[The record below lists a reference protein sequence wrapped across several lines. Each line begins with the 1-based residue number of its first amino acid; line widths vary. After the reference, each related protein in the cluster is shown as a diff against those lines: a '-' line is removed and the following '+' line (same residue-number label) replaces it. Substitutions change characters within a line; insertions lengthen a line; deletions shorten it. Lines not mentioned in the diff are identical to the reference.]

1 MNELTPFIPNESA
14 KGYPE
19 LLKRLEALHVA
30 SYSLSAGLHPCVL
43 EEVAKGIALVNNYYS
58 NLIESEG
65 THPADISRA
74 MNRDFSSELENQKK
88 QRLALAYREAQ
99 EYVLKVD
106 EDIDFAQSEN
116 LKMIHEAF
124 YGAAD
129 LLPEQLCITDT
140 KGVQHQIVPGEF
152 RILDVEVGLHLAPAP
167 SDIPRLLNDF
177 YLNYRMLS
185 SDLVLIKMMKAFAA
199 HHRYMYIHPFLDG
212 NGRTGR
218 LLTDAM
224 LKQAL
229 PESYG
234 LWSLSRG
241 LARNNDKYK
250 QCLARAD
257 QKRQG
262 NLDGRGLR
270 SESGLV
276 EFIWFMTE
284 TALDQVEYMK
294 NMLKLDRL
302 HDRLQKYVDY
312 SEESIPNEYKAILP
326 VMLISGEV
334 KKAELPGLWGCS
346 ERKARDIAKQ
356 LKLLGL
362 IDDANK
368 FAPYRL
374 CFNSKMLSFVFP
386 DLIPVKN

>member
-19 LLKRLEALHVA
+19 LLKRLEGLHAA
-30 SYSLSAGLHPCVL
+30 SYSLSAGMHPYVL
-43 EEVAKGIALVNNYYS
+43 EEVVQSIALVNNYYS

-74 MNRDFSSELENQKK
+74 INRDFSDELDNQKK
-88 QRLALAYREAQ
+88 QRLALAYHEAQ
-99 EYVLKVD
+99 KFVLQAKEGVDFVEPDSIKLIHKV
-106 EDIDFAQSEN
+106 
-116 LKMIHEAF
+116 F
-124 YGAAD
+124 YGATD
-129 LLPEQLCITDT
+129 LLPEQLRVTDT
-140 KGVQHQIVPGEF
+140 KGVRHQIIPGEF
-152 RILDVEVGLHLAPAP
+152 RRLDVEVGLHLAPGP

-177 YLNYRMLS
+177 YQNYRVSS
-185 SDLVLIKMMKAFAA
+185 SDLVLIKIMKAFAA

-241 LARNNDKYK
+241 LARNNNKYK
-250 QCLARAD
+250 QFLARAD

-262 NLDGRGLR
+262 SIDGRGLR
-270 SESGLV
+270 SESGLL
-276 EFIWFMTE
+276 EFIGFMAE
-284 TALDQVEYMK
+284 TAIDQVEYM
-294 NMLKLDRL
+294 NSMLKLDRL

-326 VMLISGEV
+326 VMLIAGEV
-334 KKAELPGLWGCS
+334 KKAELPDLWGCS

-368 FAPYRL
+368 FEPYRL

>member
-1 MNELTPFIPNESA
+1 MNELTPFIPTENA

-19 LLKRLEALHVA
+19 LLKRLEDLHVA
-30 SYSLSAGLHPCVL
+30 SYSLSAVLHPCVL
-43 EEVAKGIALVNNYYS
+43 AEVAKAIALVNNYYS

-74 MNRDFSSELENQKK
+74 MNRDFFDELDNQKK
-88 QRLALAYREAQ
+88 QRLALAYHEAQ
-99 EYVLKVD
+99 QFILQAE
-106 EDIDFAQSEN
+106 EGIEFAKPESIQ
-116 LKMIHEAF
+116 LIHKAF
-124 YGAAD
+124 YGAVD
-129 LLPEQLCITDT
+129 LLPEQLRVTDT
-140 KGVQHQIVPGEF
+140 KGVQHHINPGEF
-152 RILDVEVGLHLAPAP
+152 RALDVEVGLHLVPEPA
-167 SDIPRLLNDF
+167 DIPRLLNDF
-177 YLNYRMLS
+177 YQHYQTLP
-185 SDLVLIKMMKAFAA
+185 SDLVIIKLMKTFAA

-250 QCLARAD
+250 QFLARAD

-262 NLDGRGLR
+262 SIDGRGLR

-276 EFIWFMTE
+276 EFIGFMAE
-284 TALDQVEYMK
+284 TALDQIEYMQ

-302 HDRLQKYVDY
+302 HNRLQKYVDY

-326 VMLISGEV
+326 VMLIAGEV
-334 KKAELPGLWGCS
+334 KKAALPGLWGCS
-346 ERKARDIAKQ
+346 ERKARGIAKQ

-362 IDDANK
+362 IDDTSK

-386 DLIPVKN
+386 DFIPVKN